1 MEIVISLLLSIIC
14 YLIFPICYRYSI
26 GKVSEKK
33 GKKLALWNSI
43 ICEAIFTIGGFAI
56 GVEPSTNGTMFAQG
70 FFYYFIAKKILVD
83 YSIDEEQQQE
93 KEEKIENVSTCKN
106 CGMLIFSD
114 EEKCSNCQTVNPHYN
129 EKRNNISS
137 TQPANKKTNVFDNII
152 LSKDEQNKEVIS
164 NKYLSEEEKQKLFKI
179 KDNLINRD
187 TERLATLIESYKDI
201 AYIEPTKKKKLEK
214 KFLRTFDNV
223 FKIKDL
229 VIDGKKSKL
238 YYFNP
243 ESIFSNI
250 GAFWCL
256 LEIGVRNPRYFA
268 LEFSF
273 DCSFVVTEWS
283 FTEDG
288 HHQHSLYTTLVD
300 GVQDFLNHGTKMT
313 LTDEF
318 IEEVKRIIHNKGGQD
333 NE

>member
-1 MEIVISLLLSIIC
+1 MEIVLAFLLTALA
-14 YLIFPICYRYSI
+14 YLAFPVGYYMVN

-56 GVEPSTNGTMFAQG
+56 GVEPSTNGTMFVQG

-106 CGMLIFSD
+106 CGMQIFCD

-137 TQPANKKTNVFDNII
+137 TQSANKKENVFDNIV
-152 LSKDEQNKEVIS
+152 LSKYEPNKEVIS

-187 TERLATLIESYKDI
+187 TERLETLIESYKET

-214 KFLRTFDNV
+214 MFLKSFDNV
-223 FKIKDL
+223 FKIKDM
-229 VIDGKKSKL
+229 VTDGKKSKL

-243 ESIFSNI
+243 ESIFQ
-250 GAFWCL
+250 
-256 LEIGVRNPRYFA
+256 P
-268 LEFSF
+268 
-273 DCSFVVTEWS
+273 
-283 FTEDG
+283 
-288 HHQHSLYTTLVD
+288 
-300 GVQDFLNHGTKMT
+300 
-313 LTDEF
+313 
-318 IEEVKRIIHNKGGQD
+318 
-333 NE
+333 